1 MLTLLSCTLLAV
13 TFPGG
18 TPSEFAS
25 ALASEFKPGTM
36 IVQGDAREI
45 KACTAETSDLTELA
59 RVVKNQTGLSF
70 LPGQDVVFS
79 DGLLARRLTVSQV
92 MRGGVSSE
100 VAQSVKSDLPTTIG
114 IVKVPLPGTAFKG
127 GLVTFKT
134 TKSESLDIASL
145 ANVLSK
151 PLTSHWIYAESVV
164 ALDVTDLPELE
175 LLKWL
180 SKGIGARLIVGAK
193 NYQLEFYPIEIRRRA
208 INTIQLETPGG
219 ATNEDKA
226 FNKLSQKFRINC
238 LNALSPA
245 QLSSALKVQGAE
257 VKIDLDSNSPL
268 TSIAARR
275 VRDVEQYQRNL
286 PADSPAP
293 RRAVGVLSRLDRSRA
308 PKLIVDSQF
317 NFSVEVPIVDAE
329 GKPSGVVRI

>member
-1 MLTLLSCTLLAV
+1 MLTTLTSILLTI

-18 TPSEFAS
+18 TPSEFAT
-25 ALASEFKPGTM
+25 ALASEFKPGAL

-45 KACTAETSDLTELA
+45 KACTTETSDLTELA

-70 LPGQDVVFS
+70 LPGQDIVFS

-100 VAQSVKSDLPTTIG
+100 MAQSLKSDLPSTIG
-114 IVKVPLPGTAFKG
+114 LVKAPLPGSAIKD

-134 TKSESLDIASL
+134 TTGESLNIGSL
-145 ANVLSK
+145 ATVLSK
-151 PLTSHWIYAESVV
+151 PLTIHWIYAESVV
-164 ALDVTDLPELE
+164 ALDITDLPELE
-175 LLKWL
+175 LLKWI

-193 NYQLEFYPIEIRRRA
+193 SYQLDLDPIEIRRRA
-208 INTIQLETPGG
+208 INTIQQETPGG

-226 FNKLSQKFRINC
+226 FNKLSQRFRINC
-238 LNALSPA
+238 LSALSPA
-245 QLSSALKVQGAE
+245 QLSSALKVQGSE
-257 VKIDLDSNSPL
+257 TKIDLDSNSPL
-268 TSIAARR
+268 TSIGARR

-293 RRAVGVLSRLDRSRA
+293 RRAVGVLSRLDRSRS
-308 PKLIVDSQF
+308 PKLIVDSRF
-317 NFSVEVPIVDAE
+317 NFSVEVPILDAE
-329 GKPSGVVRI
+329 GKPSGVIRI